1 MKLLITGGAGF
12 IGSNFIH
19 YTFNRHPDYKIINLD
34 KLTYAGNLNNLK
46 DIYSPKDHQPLVK
59 ENSSY
64 QFVQGDICDELL
76 VKQLVEEVDVI
87 VNFAAES
94 HVDRSIVSPDEFI
107 KTNVLGTNALLRAT
121 LETGQKRFIQI
132 STDEVYGS
140 IKTGSFKETD
150 ALNPSSPYSASK
162 AAGDLI
168 ALAYFKTYQ
177 LPVII
182 TRSSNNF
189 GPYQYPEKLIPLMIA
204 NALEEK
210 PLPIYGDGKNIRDWL
225 FVEDN
230 CEAID
235 FILHQGKEG
244 EIYNIGAANEVKNI
258 KLVKEVLKILGKPET
273 LITFVPDRPGH
284 DYRYSIDST
293 KIRKLGWKPRHQLE
307 EALEKTVKW
316 YQENEWWWKP
326 LKRP

>member
-46 DIYSPKDHQPLVK
+46 DIHSPKDHQPLVE

-107 KTNVLGTNALLRAT
+107 KTNVLGTNTLLRAT

-168 ALAYFKTYQ
+168 ALAYFKTYH
-177 LPVII
+177 LSVII

-244 EIYNIGAANEVKNI
+244 EIYNIGANNEVKNI